1 MVPPYRGHRL
11 SHVFIAD
18 INFFHLLDTEDARV
32 TAGVRAKGCPDCSGR
47 LDQANYP
54 RKPRGGQV
62 GEAGEIFDRRRSLCC
77 ARDGCRHRQTPPS
90 LLFLGRRVYLAIT
103 VVAATWA
110 AAVTMPAAATSPPR
124 RTLRRWLGWFATTV
138 PQTPCVTELRAR
150 LVPALEPD
158 ESLPGALIE
167 RLLPGRTVAAAL
179 KATLDLL
186 APLSI
191 ARPSPAVAR

>member
-1 MVPPYRGHRL
+1 MVPPNRGLRL
-11 SHVFIAD
+11 SHAFIAD
-18 INFFHLLDTEDARV
+18 INFFGRLDAEDARV
-32 TAGVRAKGCPDCSGR
+32 TASVKARGCPDCSGR

-77 ARDGCRHRQTPPS
+77 ARDGCRRRRTPPS
-90 LLFLGRRVYLAIT
+90 LLFMGRRVYLAIT

-110 AAVTMPAAATSPPR
+110 AAVAIPAASTSPPR
-124 RTLRRWLGWFATTV
+124 RTLRRWLGWFAV
-138 PQTPCVTELRAR
+138 AAPRTPCITELRAR
-150 LVPALEPD
+150 LTPALEPD

-167 RLLPGRTVAAAL
+167 RLLPGRTMAAAL
-179 KATLDLL
+179 TATLGLL

-191 ARPSPAVAR
+191 AKPSPAGL